1 VDGGQGGEVGVSFLR
16 GLAVAAA
23 HRSRDLRPGCATIP
37 GRLDQRQFAALEFGA
52 EVADAGEVKLAAAR
66 LHQMRSS

>member
-1 VDGGQGGEVGVSFLR
+1 MSFLR